1 MTARNA
7 GKTTPGDLAAML
19 FFALN
24 GSETLGQRIAQAGGW
39 PIAAHEE
46 RDFDLG
52 EHKARPLVDPRG
64 KDVFVLAA
72 LQGGNGAT
80 VNDRLMRLWF
90 FLAACRDHGAARVSA
105 IAPYLPYGRKDRR
118 TKPFDP
124 LGARYVAQAFEA
136 MGCDQ
141 VITLEAHN
149 IAALENA
156 FRRPLV
162 HLPGERLFAADIG
175 GRAGA
180 SGRPLAVV
188 SPDPG
193 GVKRAQLLREALEA
207 ASGTPVRFGF
217 AEKRRSAGVVSG
229 SLFAGDVAG
238 AAVHIIDDM
247 ICGGGTLA
255 RAAQAVRDHGAAE
268 VHGLATHGLFDADAA
283 GRLGAPGLFDSLTV
297 TDSAAPFDP
306 AIGTLGGRLRVLGI
320 APMIASAI
328 EALHRGTPIPAP
340 DLPEALPLAT
350 RQ

>member
-1 MTARNA
+1 MRKVPA
-7 GKTTPGDLAAML
+7 PGQSWRML

-24 GSETLGQRIAQAGGW
+24 GSEALGQRIAQAGSW

-46 RDFDLG
+46 RDFELG

-64 KDVFVLAA
+64 QDVFVLAA
-72 LQGGNGAT
+72 LHGGHGAS

-90 FLAACRDHGAARVSA
+90 FLAACRDHGAGRISA
-105 IAPYLPYGRKDRR
+105 IAPYMPYGRKDRR

-175 GRAGA
+175 ARAGA

-193 GVKRAQLLREALEA
+193 GVKRAQLLREALEEA
-207 ASGTPVRFGF
+207 TGAPVRFGF

-238 AAVHIIDDM
+238 AVVHILDDM

-255 RAAQAVRDHGAAE
+255 RAAQVVRAHGAAE
-268 VHGLATHGLFDADAA
+268 VHGLATHGLFDAGAA
-283 GRLGAPGLFDSLTV
+283 ARLGPPGLFDSLTV
-297 TDSAAPFDP
+297 SDSAAPFD
-306 AIGTLGGRLRVLGI
+306 AGMGALGGRFRVVGA
-320 APMIASAI
+320 APMIAETIA
-328 EALHRGTPIPAP
+328 ALHHGRPIPAP
-340 DLPEALPLAT
+340 ARPVSPPLAA